1 MKRFYLIILCC
12 FFLSSCMDNNLPKD
26 LIEEQKMI
34 HIMSELH
41 IIDGYMSSLTYTDSI
56 RINGKNFYNTVYKNN
71 GITKSQYEN
80 SLKHYSMDPVKL
92 DSMYSDVQKILTAK
106 EKKLNKNSLKK
117 NPELIQ

>member
-1 MKRFYLIILCC
+1 MKRFYLIILCWL
-12 FFLSSCMDNNLPKD
+12 FLSSCMDKNLPKD

-71 GITKSQYEN
+71 GITKTQYEN
-80 SLKHYSMDPVKL
+80 SLKHYSMDPVKP

-106 EKKLNKNSLKK
+106 EKKLDKNSLKK
-117 NPELIQ
+117 NPEFIQ

>member
-12 FFLSSCMDNNLPKD
+12 FFLSSCMDKKLPKD

-71 GITKSQYEN
+71 GITKTQYEN

-117 NPELIQ
+117 NPEFIQ

>member
-1 MKRFYLIILCC
+1 MKRFYLIVLCC
-12 FFLSSCMDNNLPKD
+12 FFLSSCMDKKLPKD

-71 GITKSQYEN
+71 GITKTQYEN

-117 NPELIQ
+117 NPEFIQ

>member
-1 MKRFYLIILCC
+1 MKGFYLFILSLL
-12 FFLSSCMDNNLPKD
+12 FLSSCKDNNLPKD

-41 IIDGYMSSLTYTDSI
+41 IVDGYMSSLSYTDSV

-71 GITKSQYEN
+71 GITKAQYEN

-92 DSMYSDVQKILTAK
+92 DSMYSDVQILLTSK
-106 EKKLNKNSLKK
+106 EKKLNKNSLK
-117 NPELIQ
+117 NPEIKE

>member
-1 MKRFYLIILCC
+1 MKVFNLLILCLL
-12 FFLSSCMDNNLPKD
+12 FFTACTDNNSPKD

-34 HIMSELH
+34 NIMSELH

-56 RINGKNFYNTVYKNN
+56 RINGKNFYYTVYKNN

>member
-12 FFLSSCMDNNLPKD
+12 FFLSSCMDKNLPKD

-71 GITKSQYEN
+71 GITKTQYEN

-117 NPELIQ
+117 NPEFIQ

>member
-1 MKRFYLIILCC
+1 MKRFYLIILCWLS
-12 FFLSSCMDNNLPKD
+12 LSSCTDNNLPKN

-34 HIMSELH
+34 LIMSELH

-71 GITKSQYEN
+71 GITKSQYES

-117 NPELIQ
+117 NLEFIQ

>member
-1 MKRFYLIILCC
+1 MKRFYLIILCWL
-12 FFLSSCMDNNLPKD
+12 FLSSCMDKNLPKD

-71 GITKSQYEN
+71 GITKTQYEN

-106 EKKLNKNSLKK
+106 EKKLDKNSLKK
-117 NPELIQ
+117 NPEFIQ

>member
-12 FFLSSCMDNNLPKD
+12 FFLSSCTDNNLPKD

>member
-1 MKRFYLIILCC
+1 MKVFHLLILCLL
-12 FFLSSCMDNNLPKD
+12 FFTACTDNNSPKD

-34 HIMSELH
+34 NIMSELH

-56 RINGKNFYNTVYKNN
+56 RINGKNFYYTVYKNN

>member
-1 MKRFYLIILCC
+1 MKRFYLIILCWLS
-12 FFLSSCMDNNLPKD
+12 LSSCTDNNLPKN

-34 HIMSELH
+34 LIMSELH

-71 GITKSQYEN
+71 GITKSQYES

-117 NPELIQ
+117 KLEFIQ

>member
-1 MKRFYLIILCC
+1 MKVFHLLILCLL
-12 FFLSSCMDNNLPKD
+12 FFTACTDNNSPKD

-34 HIMSELH
+34 NIMSELH